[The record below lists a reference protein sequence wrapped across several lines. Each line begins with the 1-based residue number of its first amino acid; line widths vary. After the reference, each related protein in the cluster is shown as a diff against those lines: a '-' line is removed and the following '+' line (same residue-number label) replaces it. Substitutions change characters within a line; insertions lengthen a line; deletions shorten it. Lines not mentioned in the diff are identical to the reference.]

1 MYFLKK
7 QGYPNVPFILAVIL
21 GPLCEQ
27 YLRTSLTLSSGNP
40 MVFITN
46 FDSLFFI
53 LLTIAFAILL
63 PRANRRA
70 AELEKK
76 NRTMAMDENK

>member
-1 MYFLKK
+1 
-7 QGYPNVPFILAVIL
+7 
-21 GPLCEQ
+21 
-27 YLRTSLTLSSGNP
+27 